1 MNHQRIRGSARAVMS
16 GQVQFPRWLLSAV
29 ACGPPGPAVPGAG
42 ALVPVQAPGRVVAD
56 PDNPVFT
63 ALAADGD
70 LPLPQIDVAAP
81 QAGSYGI

>member
-1 MNHQRIRGSARAVMS
+1 MEVITSRDMS
-16 GQVQFPRWLLSAV
+16 GQVQFSRWLLSAV